1 MQAEAVNLAWLH
13 PVKEIDWKLKGPW
26 VDAWHAL
33 PGSFW
38 DCSRRLKGLKRRTGG
53 QTDAACHNIG
63 RRGPS
68 TRKGLR
74 GAISQR
80 SGCRRCECW
89 IQFHL
94 VKPSL
99 QPETCRVYLREAGRW
114 RKQWPDENLLKCVA
128 LLCCKEERNGK
139 EKVESLVI
147 LPRISWQ
154 GQLRWKKILSF
165 VKRSTAKLGSK
176 LLHLSDAHSG
186 RWHRAQLLQLFLARI
201 TGWYKKNQ
209 KKTVLQLTLS
219 WQKLTTRCTKR
230 NKKFTTQCTLAKQPH
245 CSHLSRYA

>member
-1 MQAEAVNLAWLH
+1 MLDMRFLVPSETAAG
-13 PVKEIDWKLKGPW
+13 DWR
-26 VDAWHAL
+26 V
-33 PGSFW
+33 
-38 DCSRRLKGLKRRTGG
+38 SREERGG

-114 RKQWPDENLLKCVA
+114 RKHWPDENLLKCVA

-154 GQLRWKKILSF
+154 GQLRWKKKLSF

-186 RWHRAQLLQLFLARI
+186 RWHRAQLLQLFFARI
-201 TGWYKKNQ
+201 TGWYKKKQ
-209 KKTVLQLTLS
+209 KKNGTSVD
-219 WQKLTTRCTKR
+219 
-230 NKKFTTQCTLAKQPH
+230 FILAKVNYTLHKTKQKIH
-245 CSHLSRYA
+245 NTMHSCVTASLLTSLSLRLNNSNFLFFLWC